1 MLELNRIYSE
11 IEVVSDQ
18 TISREKTPIEAAENC
33 ARKLIHLLISS
44 MPNNKHCAQH
54 IKGI

>member
-1 MLELNRIYSE
+1 MLEINRNYSE
-11 IEVVSDQ
+11 IEVVSNQ
-18 TISREKTPIEAAENC
+18 TILREKTSIEAAENY